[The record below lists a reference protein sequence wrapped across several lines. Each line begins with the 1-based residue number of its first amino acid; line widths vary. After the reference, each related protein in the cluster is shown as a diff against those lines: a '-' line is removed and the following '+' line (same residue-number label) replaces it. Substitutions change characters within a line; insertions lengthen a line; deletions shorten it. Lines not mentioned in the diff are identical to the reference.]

1 MFMEKFVMTTTL
13 TIEELD
19 VPVTAAAYC
28 VFVCRGEKLDAPEE
42 LDASAAAVATS
53 WCGPCA
59 FCDRGPVEG

>member
-28 VFVCRGEKLDAPEE
+28 VFLVCRGEKLDAPEE
-42 LDASAAAVATS
+42 LDASAAAVAMALICHNPLC
-53 WCGPCA
+53 W
-59 FCDRGPVEG
+59 VE

>member
-1 MFMEKFVMTTTL
+1 MTTTL

-42 LDASAAAVATS
+42 LDASAAAVAMACNCS
-53 WCGPCA
+53 WSCGH
-59 FCDRGPVEG
+59 